1 VKVIR
6 GIPPVANW
14 TPCALTIGNFD
25 GVHRGH
31 QALLKKLVTTAK
43 AQNLQSCVMTFEPH
57 PIEYFAPEKAP
68 SRILSLRDKL
78 EALAKV
84 GIDQVLVVHFNQHF
98 ANLSPEEFVKTIL
111 VQGLQVKSILIG
123 DDFHYGAKR
132 AGNFSTLQEAGK
144 VEGFSVERM
153 DTLMESN
160 ERISSS
166 AIRTALEQGHL
177 EKARQLLGRPYMLS
191 GHVLHGQ
198 KLGRSLGFPTLNI
211 SLANKLHRRK
221 PAAQG
226 IFIAQ
231 VHGLSD
237 NPLPAVASLGQRPTV
252 DDSGRYLLEVHIFNF
267 NQSVYGKL
275 VQIELIEKIRD
286 EEKYNDLEALQNAI
300 WQDALAAKNYFE
312 ITDHV

>member
-6 GIPPVANW
+6 GIPPVSNW

-31 QALLKKLVTTAK
+31 QALLKKLVQTAK
-43 AQNLQSCVMTFEPH
+43 EKNIQSCVMTFEPH
-57 PIEYFAPEKAP
+57 PIEFFAPEKAP

-78 EALAKV
+78 EALAEV

-98 ANLSPEEFVKTIL
+98 ANLSPTEFVEKIL
-111 VQGLQVKSILIG
+111 VNGLQVQSILIG

-132 AGNFSTLQEAGK
+132 AGNFSSLCEAGQK
-144 VEGFSVERM
+144 YGFTVERM
-153 DTLMESN
+153 ETLEEN
-160 ERISSS
+160 NQRISSS
-166 AIRTALEQGHL
+166 ATREALKQGDL
-177 EKARQLLGRPYMLS
+177 SLARQFLGRPYMLS

-198 KLGRSLGFPTLNI
+198 KLGRTLGFPTLNV

-275 VQIELIEKIRD
+275 VRIELLEKIRD
-286 EEKYNDLEALQNAI
+286 EAKYNDLETLKNAI
-300 WQDALAAKNYFE
+300 DQDATAAKNYFE

>member
-6 GIPPVANW
+6 GIPPVSNW

-31 QALLKKLVTTAK
+31 QALLKKLVQTAK
-43 AQNLQSCVMTFEPH
+43 EKNIQSCVMTFEPH

-78 EALAKV
+78 EALAEV
-84 GIDQVLVVHFNQHF
+84 GIDQVLVIHFNQHF
-98 ANLSPEEFVKTIL
+98 ANLSPTEFVEKIL
-111 VQGLQVKSILIG
+111 VKGLQVQSILIG

-132 AGNFSTLQEAGK
+132 AGNFSSLCEAGQK
-144 VEGFSVERM
+144 YGFTVERM
-153 DTLMESN
+153 DTLEEN
-160 ERISSS
+160 NQRISSS
-166 AIRTALEQGHL
+166 ATREALNQGDL
-177 EKARQLLGRPYMLS
+177 NLARQLLGRPYMLS

-198 KLGRSLGFPTLNI
+198 KLGRTLGFPTLNV

-275 VQIELIEKIRD
+275 VRIELLEKIRD
-286 EEKYNDLEALQNAI
+286 EAKYNDLEILKNAI
-300 WQDALAAKNYFE
+300 DQDATAAKNYFE

>member
-31 QALLKKLVTTAK
+31 QALLKKLVATAK
-43 AQNLQSCVMTFEPH
+43 AQDLQSCVMTFEPH

-132 AGNFSTLQEAGK
+132 AGNFSSLQEAGK
-144 VEGFSVERM
+144 AEGFSVERM

>member
-1 VKVIR
+1 MKVIR

-31 QALLKKLVTTAK
+31 QALLKKLVATAK
-43 AQNLQSCVMTFEPH
+43 AQDLQSCVMTFEPH

-132 AGNFSTLQEAGK
+132 AGNFSSLQEAGK
-144 VEGFSVERM
+144 AEGFSVERM

>member
-31 QALLKKLVTTAK
+31 QALLKKLVATAK

-286 EEKYNDLEALQNAI
+286 EEKYNDLEVLQNAI

>member
-1 VKVIR
+1 MKVIR
-6 GIPPVANW
+6 GIPPAANW

-31 QALLKKLVTTAK
+31 QALLKKLVATAK
-43 AQNLQSCVMTFEPH
+43 AQDLQSCVMTFEPH

-84 GIDQVLVVHFNQHF
+84 GIDQVLVIHFNQHF
-98 ANLSPEEFVKTIL
+98 ANLSPDEFVKTIL
-111 VQGLQVKSILIG
+111 VKGLRVKSILIG

-132 AGNFSTLQEAGK
+132 AGNFSTLQDAGK

-153 DTLMESN
+153 DTLTESN

-231 VHGLSD
+231 VHGLGD

-286 EEKYNDLEALQNAI
+286 EAKYNDLEALENAI

>member
-1 VKVIR
+1 MKVIR

-31 QALLKKLVTTAK
+31 QALLKKLVATAK

-286 EEKYNDLEALQNAI
+286 EEKYNVLEALQNAI

>member
-6 GIPPVANW
+6 GIPPVSNW

-31 QALLKKLVTTAK
+31 QALLKKLVQTAK
-43 AQNLQSCVMTFEPH
+43 EKNIQSCVMTFEPH

-78 EALAKV
+78 EALAEV
-84 GIDQVLVVHFNQHF
+84 GIDQVLVIHFNQHF
-98 ANLSPEEFVKTIL
+98 ANLSPTEFVEKIL
-111 VQGLQVKSILIG
+111 VNGLQVQSILIG

-132 AGNFSTLQEAGK
+132 AGNFLSLCEAGQK
-144 VEGFSVERM
+144 YGFTVERM
-153 DTLMESN
+153 ETLEEN
-160 ERISSS
+160 NQRISSS
-166 AIRTALEQGHL
+166 ATREALKQGDL
-177 EKARQLLGRPYMLS
+177 SLARQLLGRPYMFS

-198 KLGRSLGFPTLNI
+198 KLGRTLGFPTLNI

-267 NQSVYGKL
+267 NQLVYGKL
-275 VQIELIEKIRD
+275 VRIELLEKIRD
-286 EEKYNDLEALQNAI
+286 EAKYNDLETLKNAI
-300 WQDALAAKNYFE
+300 DQDATAAKNYFE

>member
-1 VKVIR
+1 MKVIR
-6 GIPPVANW
+6 GIPPVSNW

-31 QALLKKLVTTAK
+31 QALLKKLVQTAK
-43 AQNLQSCVMTFEPH
+43 EKNIQSCVMTFEPH
-57 PIEYFAPEKAP
+57 PIEFFAPEKAP

-78 EALAKV
+78 EALAEV

-98 ANLSPEEFVKTIL
+98 ANLSPTEFVEKIL
-111 VQGLQVKSILIG
+111 VNGLQVQSILIG

-132 AGNFSTLQEAGK
+132 AGNFSSLCEAGQK
-144 VEGFSVERM
+144 YGFTVERM
-153 DTLMESN
+153 ETLEEN
-160 ERISSS
+160 NQRISSS
-166 AIRTALEQGHL
+166 ATREALKQGDL
-177 EKARQLLGRPYMLS
+177 SLARQFLGRPYMLS

-198 KLGRSLGFPTLNI
+198 KLGRTLGFPTLNV

-275 VQIELIEKIRD
+275 VRIELLEKIRD
-286 EEKYNDLEALQNAI
+286 EAKYNDLETLKNAI
-300 WQDALAAKNYFE
+300 DQDATAAKNYFE

>member
-1 VKVIR
+1 MKVIR

-31 QALLKKLVTTAK
+31 QALLKKLVATAK

-84 GIDQVLVVHFNQHF
+84 GIDQVLVVHFNQYF

>member
-31 QALLKKLVTTAK
+31 QALLKKLVATAK

>member
-1 VKVIR
+1 MKVIR
-6 GIPPVANW
+6 GIPPVSNW

-31 QALLKKLVTTAK
+31 QALLKKLVQTAK
-43 AQNLQSCVMTFEPH
+43 EKNIQSCVMTFEPH

-78 EALAKV
+78 EALAEV
-84 GIDQVLVVHFNQHF
+84 GIDQVLVIHFNQHF
-98 ANLSPEEFVKTIL
+98 ANLSPTEFVEKIL
-111 VQGLQVKSILIG
+111 VKGLQVQSILIG

-132 AGNFSTLQEAGK
+132 AGNFSSLCEAGQK
-144 VEGFSVERM
+144 YGFTVERM
-153 DTLMESN
+153 DTLEEN
-160 ERISSS
+160 NQRISSS
-166 AIRTALEQGHL
+166 ATREALNQGDL
-177 EKARQLLGRPYMLS
+177 NLARQLLGRPYMLS

-198 KLGRSLGFPTLNI
+198 KLGRTLGFPTLNV

-275 VQIELIEKIRD
+275 VRIELLEKIRD
-286 EEKYNDLEALQNAI
+286 EAKYNDLETLKNAI
-300 WQDALAAKNYFE
+300 AQDATAAKNYFE
-312 ITDHV
+312 INDHV

>member
-1 VKVIR
+1 MKVIR
-6 GIPPVANW
+6 GIPPIANW

>member
-1 VKVIR
+1 MKVIR

-31 QALLKKLVTTAK
+31 QALLKKLVATAK

-286 EEKYNDLEALQNAI
+286 EKKYNDLEALQNAI

>member
-1 VKVIR
+1 MKVIR
-6 GIPPVANW
+6 GIPPVSNW

-31 QALLKKLVTTAK
+31 QALLKKLVQTAK
-43 AQNLQSCVMTFEPH
+43 EKNIQSCVMTFEPH
-57 PIEYFAPEKAP
+57 PIEFFSPEKAP

-78 EALAKV
+78 EALAEV

-98 ANLSPEEFVKTIL
+98 ANLSPTEFVEKIL
-111 VQGLQVKSILIG
+111 VNGLQVQSILIG

-132 AGNFSTLQEAGK
+132 AGNFSSLCEAGQK
-144 VEGFSVERM
+144 HGFTVERM
-153 DTLMESN
+153 ETLEEN
-160 ERISSS
+160 NQRISSS
-166 AIRTALEQGHL
+166 ATREALKQGDL
-177 EKARQLLGRPYMLS
+177 SLARQFLGRPYMLS

-198 KLGRSLGFPTLNI
+198 KLGRTLGFPTLNV

-275 VQIELIEKIRD
+275 VRIELLEKIRD
-286 EEKYNDLEALQNAI
+286 EAKYNDLETLRNAI
-300 WQDALAAKNYFE
+300 DQDATAAKNYFE

>member
-31 QALLKKLVTTAK
+31 QALLKKLVQTAK
-43 AQNLQSCVMTFEPH
+43 EKNIQSCVMTFEPH

-68 SRILSLRDKL
+68 ARILNLRDKL
-78 EALAKV
+78 EALAEV
-84 GIDQVLVVHFNQHF
+84 GIDQVLVIHFNQLF
-98 ANLSPEEFVKTIL
+98 ANLSPDDFVKKIL
-111 VQGLQVKSILIG
+111 VDSLKVQSILIG
-123 DDFHYGAKR
+123 DDFHYGSKR
-132 AGNFSTLQEAGK
+132 AGNFSNLVEAGLK
-144 VEGFSVERM
+144 YGFSVENM
-153 DTLMESN
+153 ATFEEN
-160 ERISSS
+160 QVRISSS
-166 AIRTALEQGHL
+166 AIRSALSQGDL
-177 EKARQLLGRPYMLS
+177 RLARQLLGRPYMLS

-198 KLGRSLGFPTLNI
+198 KLGRTLGFPTLNV
-211 SLANKLHRRK
+211 SLANKLQLRK
-221 PAAQG
+221 PAAEG

-252 DDSGRYLLEVHIFNF
+252 DDSGRYLLEVHVFNF

-275 VQIELIEKIRD
+275 VRIELIEKIRD
-286 EEKYNDLEALQNAI
+286 EEKYNDLETLQNAI
-300 WQDALAAKNYFE
+300 NQDAALAKNYFE
-312 ITDHV
+312 INNHV

>member
-31 QALLKKLVTTAK
+31 QALLKKLVQTAK
-43 AQNLQSCVMTFEPH
+43 EKNIQSCVMTFEPH

-68 SRILSLRDKL
+68 ARILNLRDKL
-78 EALAKV
+78 EALAEV
-84 GIDQVLVVHFNQHF
+84 GIDQVLVIHFNQLF
-98 ANLSPEEFVKTIL
+98 ANLSPDDFVKKIL
-111 VQGLQVKSILIG
+111 VDSLKVQSILIG
-123 DDFHYGAKR
+123 DDFHYGSKR
-132 AGNFSTLQEAGK
+132 AGNISNLVEAGLK
-144 VEGFSVERM
+144 YGFSVENM
-153 DTLMESN
+153 ATFEEN
-160 ERISSS
+160 QVRISSS
-166 AIRTALEQGHL
+166 AIRSALSQGDL
-177 EKARQLLGRPYMLS
+177 RLARQLLGRPYMLS

-198 KLGRSLGFPTLNI
+198 KLGRTLGFPTLNV
-211 SLANKLHRRK
+211 SLANKLQLRK
-221 PAAQG
+221 PAAEG

-252 DDSGRYLLEVHIFNF
+252 DDSGRYLLEVHVFNF

-275 VQIELIEKIRD
+275 VRIELIEKIRD
-286 EEKYNDLEALQNAI
+286 EEKYNDLETLQNAI
-300 WQDALAAKNYFE
+300 NQDAALAKNYFE
-312 ITDHV
+312 INNHV

>member
-1 VKVIR
+1 MKVIR

-31 QALLKKLVTTAK
+31 QALLKKLVATAK

-98 ANLSPEEFVKTIL
+98 ANLSPDEFVKTIL

-132 AGNFSTLQEAGK
+132 AGNFSSLQEAGK
-144 VEGFSVERM
+144 AEGFNVERM
-153 DTLMESN
+153 DTLTESN

>member
-1 VKVIR
+1 MKVIR

-31 QALLKKLVTTAK
+31 QALLKKLVATAK

-68 SRILSLRDKL
+68 YRILSLRDKL

-132 AGNFSTLQEAGK
+132 AGNFSSLQEAGK
-144 VEGFSVERM
+144 AEGFSVERM

-286 EEKYNDLEALQNAI
+286 EAKYNDLEALQNAI

>member
-1 VKVIR
+1 MKVIR
-6 GIPPVANW
+6 GIPPAANW

-31 QALLKKLVTTAK
+31 QALLKKLVATAK

-84 GIDQVLVVHFNQHF
+84 GIDQVLVIHFNQHF
-98 ANLSPEEFVKTIL
+98 ANLSPDEFVKTIL

-123 DDFHYGAKR
+123 DDFHYGSKR

-153 DTLMESN
+153 DTLTESN

-166 AIRTALEQGHL
+166 AIRTALEEGHL

-286 EEKYNDLEALQNAI
+286 EAKYNDLEALQNAI

>member
-1 VKVIR
+1 MKVIR

-31 QALLKKLVTTAK
+31 QALLKKLVQTAK

-68 SRILSLRDKL
+68 TRILSLRDKL
-78 EALAKV
+78 KALASV

-98 ANLSPEEFVKTIL
+98 ANLSPDEFVKTIL

-132 AGNFSTLQEAGK
+132 AGNFSSLQAAGK
-144 VEGFSVERM
+144 ENGFSVERM
-153 DTLMESN
+153 DTLLESN

-166 AIRTALEQGHL
+166 AIRKALEQGHL
-177 EKARQLLGRPYMLS
+177 EQARQLLGRPYLLS

-198 KLGRSLGFPTLNI
+198 KLGRTLGFPTLNI

-221 PAAQG
+221 PAAEG

>member
-1 VKVIR
+1 MKVIR
-6 GIPPVANW
+6 GIPPVSNW
-14 TPCALTIGNFD
+14 TPCALTIGYFD

-31 QALLKKLVTTAK
+31 QALLKKLVQTAK
-43 AQNLQSCVMTFEPH
+43 EKNIQSCVMTFEPH
-57 PIEYFAPEKAP
+57 PIEFFAPEKAP

-78 EALAKV
+78 EALAEV

-98 ANLSPEEFVKTIL
+98 ANLSPTEFVEKIL
-111 VQGLQVKSILIG
+111 VNGLQVQSILIG

-132 AGNFSTLQEAGK
+132 AGNFSSLCEAGQK
-144 VEGFSVERM
+144 YGFTVERM
-153 DTLMESN
+153 ETLEEN
-160 ERISSS
+160 NQRISSS
-166 AIRTALEQGHL
+166 ATREALKQGDL
-177 EKARQLLGRPYMLS
+177 SLARQFLGRPYMLS

-198 KLGRSLGFPTLNI
+198 KIGRTLGFPTLNV

-275 VQIELIEKIRD
+275 VRIELLEKIRD
-286 EEKYNDLEALQNAI
+286 EAKYNDLETLKNAI
-300 WQDALAAKNYFE
+300 DQDATAAKNYFE

>member
-1 VKVIR
+1 MKVIR

-31 QALLKKLVTTAK
+31 QALLKKLVATAK

-98 ANLSPEEFVKTIL
+98 ANLSPEECVKTIL

-132 AGNFSTLQEAGK
+132 AGNFSSLQEAGK
-144 VEGFSVERM
+144 AEGFSVERM

>member
-1 VKVIR
+1 MKVIR
-6 GIPPVANW
+6 GIPPASNW

-31 QALLKKLVTTAK
+31 QALLKKLVQTAK

-68 SRILSLRDKL
+68 TRILSLRDKL
-78 EALAKV
+78 KALASV

-98 ANLSPEEFVKTIL
+98 ANLSPDEFVKTIL

-132 AGNFSTLQEAGK
+132 AGNFSSLQAAGK
-144 VEGFSVERM
+144 DNGFSVERM
-153 DTLMESN
+153 DTLLESN

-166 AIRTALEQGHL
+166 AIRKALEQGHL
-177 EKARQLLGRPYMLS
+177 EQARQLLGRPYLLS

-198 KLGRSLGFPTLNI
+198 KLGRTLGFPTLNI

-221 PAAQG
+221 PAAEG

-286 EEKYNDLEALQNAI
+286 EAKYNDLEALQNAI

>member
-1 VKVIR
+1 MKVIR
-6 GIPPVANW
+6 GIPPVSNW

-31 QALLKKLVTTAK
+31 QALLKKLVQTAK
-43 AQNLQSCVMTFEPH
+43 EKNIQSCVMTFEPH

-78 EALAKV
+78 EALAEV
-84 GIDQVLVVHFNQHF
+84 GIDQVLVIHFNQHF
-98 ANLSPEEFVKTIL
+98 ANLSPTEFVEKIL
-111 VQGLQVKSILIG
+111 VKGLQVQSILIG

-132 AGNFSTLQEAGK
+132 AGNFSSLCEAGQK
-144 VEGFSVERM
+144 YGFTVERM
-153 DTLMESN
+153 DTLEEN
-160 ERISSS
+160 NQRISSS
-166 AIRTALEQGHL
+166 ATREALNQGDL
-177 EKARQLLGRPYMLS
+177 NLARQLLGRPYMLS

-198 KLGRSLGFPTLNI
+198 KLGRTLGFPTLNV

-275 VQIELIEKIRD
+275 VRIELLEKIRD
-286 EEKYNDLEALQNAI
+286 EAKYNDLETLKNAI
-300 WQDALAAKNYFE
+300 DQDATAAKNYFE

>member
-1 VKVIR
+1 MKVIR
-6 GIPPVANW
+6 GIPPVSNW

-31 QALLKKLVTTAK
+31 QALLKKLVQTAK
-43 AQNLQSCVMTFEPH
+43 EKNIQSCVMTFEPH
-57 PIEYFAPEKAP
+57 PIEFFSPEKAP

-78 EALAKV
+78 EALAEV

-98 ANLSPEEFVKTIL
+98 ANLSPTEFVEKIL
-111 VQGLQVKSILIG
+111 VNGLQVQSILIG

-132 AGNFSTLQEAGK
+132 AGNFSSLCEAGQK
-144 VEGFSVERM
+144 YGFTVERM
-153 DTLMESN
+153 ETLEEN
-160 ERISSS
+160 NQRISSS
-166 AIRTALEQGHL
+166 ATREALKQDDL
-177 EKARQLLGRPYMLS
+177 SLARQFLGRPYMLS

-198 KLGRSLGFPTLNI
+198 KLGRTLGFPTLNV

-275 VQIELIEKIRD
+275 VRIELLEKIRD
-286 EEKYNDLEALQNAI
+286 EAKYNDLETLKNAI
-300 WQDALAAKNYFE
+300 DQDATAAKNYFE

>member
-1 VKVIR
+1 MKVIR
-6 GIPPVANW
+6 GIPPVSNW

-31 QALLKKLVTTAK
+31 QALLKKLVQTAK
-43 AQNLQSCVMTFEPH
+43 EKNIQSCVMTFEPH
-57 PIEYFAPEKAP
+57 PIEFFSPEKAP

-78 EALAKV
+78 EALAEV
-84 GIDQVLVVHFNQHF
+84 GIDQVLVIHFNQHF
-98 ANLSPEEFVKTIL
+98 ANLSPSEFVEKIL
-111 VQGLQVKSILIG
+111 VNGLQVQSILIG

-132 AGNFSTLQEAGK
+132 AGNFSSLCEAGQK
-144 VEGFSVERM
+144 HGFTVERM
-153 DTLMESN
+153 ETLEEN
-160 ERISSS
+160 NQRISSS
-166 AIRTALEQGHL
+166 ATREALKQGDL
-177 EKARQLLGRPYMLS
+177 SLARQLLGRPYMLS

-198 KLGRSLGFPTLNI
+198 KLGRTLGFPTLNV

-275 VQIELIEKIRD
+275 VRIELLEKIRD
-286 EEKYNDLEALQNAI
+286 EAKYNDLETLKNAI
-300 WQDALAAKNYFE
+300 DQDATAAKNYFE

>member
-1 VKVIR
+1 MKVIR
-6 GIPPVANW
+6 GIPPAANW

-31 QALLKKLVTTAK
+31 QALLKKLVATAK
-43 AQNLQSCVMTFEPH
+43 AQDLQSCVMTFEPH

-132 AGNFSTLQEAGK
+132 AGNFSSLQEAGK
-144 VEGFSVERM
+144 AEGFSVERM